1 MRDSMIKNGK
11 SLQDVERSC
20 KDHAKTLSV
29 TKLWCI
35 KVHEKASLKKD

>member
-11 SLQDVERSC
+11 SVRDVERSY
-20 KDHAKTLSV
+20 KDHAKTLTV